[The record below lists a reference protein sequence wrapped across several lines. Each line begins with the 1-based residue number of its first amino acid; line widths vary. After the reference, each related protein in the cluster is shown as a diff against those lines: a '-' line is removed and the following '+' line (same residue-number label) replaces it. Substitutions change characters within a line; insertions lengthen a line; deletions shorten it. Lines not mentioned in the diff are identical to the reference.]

1 MEMFNQNINNLLSFG
16 VFFVIY
22 EFVRLEFKGE
32 FQTWYYFWYLMYNR
46 KQSVTVE
53 QMKNNL
59 ITRRKFIISTA
70 VISISGYYFYKEL
83 KEEEEEEEVKKFFS
97 FLQEHYSFR
106 CAYAVDK
113 EILELAKIEN
123 QKYILF
129 NTLLIDKFFINSS
142 EHNDF
147 LKKI

>member
-1 MEMFNQNINNLLSFG
+1 
-16 VFFVIY
+16 
-22 EFVRLEFKGE
+22 
-32 FQTWYYFWYLMYNR
+32 
-46 KQSVTVE
+46 
-53 QMKNNL
+53 MKNNL

-83 KEEEEEEEVKKFFS
+83 QELQDKKTFS
-97 FLQEHYSFR
+97 FLREYYSFR
-106 CAYAVDK
+106 CAFAVDK

-123 QKYILF
+123 QKDILF

-142 EHNDF
+142 EYNDF

>member
-1 MEMFNQNINNLLSFG
+1 
-16 VFFVIY
+16 
-22 EFVRLEFKGE
+22 
-32 FQTWYYFWYLMYNR
+32 
-46 KQSVTVE
+46 
-53 QMKNNL
+53 MKNNL

-70 VISISGYYFYKEL
+70 VISISGYYFFKEL
-83 KEEEEEEEVKKFFS
+83 KEEKDKKFFS

-123 QKYILF
+123 QKDILF

-142 EHNDF
+142 EYNDF

>member
-1 MEMFNQNINNLLSFG
+1 
-16 VFFVIY
+16 
-22 EFVRLEFKGE
+22 
-32 FQTWYYFWYLMYNR
+32 
-46 KQSVTVE
+46 
-53 QMKNNL
+53 MKNNL

-70 VISISGYYFYKEL
+70 VISISGYYFFKEL
-83 KEEEEEEEVKKFFS
+83 IEEKDKKFFS

-123 QKYILF
+123 QKDILF
-129 NTLLIDKFFINSS
+129 STLLIDKFFINSS
-142 EHNDF
+142 EYNDL

>member
-1 MEMFNQNINNLLSFG
+1 
-16 VFFVIY
+16 
-22 EFVRLEFKGE
+22 
-32 FQTWYYFWYLMYNR
+32 
-46 KQSVTVE
+46 
-53 QMKNNL
+53 MKNNL

-70 VISISGYYFYKEL
+70 VISISGYYFFKEL
-83 KEEEEEEEVKKFFS
+83 IEEKDKKFFS

-123 QKYILF
+123 QKDILF

-142 EHNDF
+142 EYNDF

>member
-1 MEMFNQNINNLLSFG
+1 
-16 VFFVIY
+16 
-22 EFVRLEFKGE
+22 
-32 FQTWYYFWYLMYNR
+32 
-46 KQSVTVE
+46 
-53 QMKNNL
+53 MKNIL

-70 VISISGYYFYKEL
+70 VISISGYYLFKEL
-83 KEEEEEEEVKKFFS
+83 KEEKDKKFFS

-106 CAYAVDK
+106 CAYAVDR

-123 QKYILF
+123 QKDILF

>member
-1 MEMFNQNINNLLSFG
+1 
-16 VFFVIY
+16 
-22 EFVRLEFKGE
+22 
-32 FQTWYYFWYLMYNR
+32 
-46 KQSVTVE
+46 
-53 QMKNNL
+53 MKNNL

-70 VISISGYYFYKEL
+70 VISISGYYFFKEL
-83 KEEEEEEEVKKFFS
+83 KEEKDKKFFS

-142 EHNDF
+142 EYNDF

>member
-1 MEMFNQNINNLLSFG
+1 
-16 VFFVIY
+16 
-22 EFVRLEFKGE
+22 
-32 FQTWYYFWYLMYNR
+32 
-46 KQSVTVE
+46 
-53 QMKNNL
+53 MKNNL

-70 VISISGYYFYKEL
+70 VISISGYYFFKEL
-83 KEEEEEEEVKKFFS
+83 KEEKDKKFFS

-123 QKYILF
+123 QKNILF

-142 EHNDF
+142 EYNDF

>member
-1 MEMFNQNINNLLSFG
+1 
-16 VFFVIY
+16 
-22 EFVRLEFKGE
+22 
-32 FQTWYYFWYLMYNR
+32 
-46 KQSVTVE
+46 
-53 QMKNNL
+53 MKNNL

-83 KEEEEEEEVKKFFS
+83 KEEEKDKKFFS

-123 QKYILF
+123 QKDILF
-129 NTLLIDKFFINSS
+129 STLLIDKFFINSS
-142 EHNDF
+142 EYNDF